1 MNRLFLRVILL
12 SVFVIALVACNSD
25 DIDDVYP
32 VIDMTSASSFPQNCD
47 TIYTGE
53 TFTFVA
59 QFSDNRELGAFSID
73 IHHNFDHHS
82 HSTEVSNCEMGDVK
96 EPTDDVFLYIQT
108 WDIPEDSKNHQAN
121 IDISVP
127 EGVDAGDYHF
137 FIALTDREGWQT
149 VRGISIK
156 IGDRPVDN

>member
-108 WDIPEDSKNHQAN
+108 WDIPEGSKNHQAN

-127 EGVDAGDYHF
+127 EGVDTGDYHF

-156 IGDRPVDN
+156 IEDRPVDN